1 MPSMHIVATTISLP
15 RFLESYY
22 ENLEHYGHLRDVR
35 IWVVGDHKTPPESAA
50 YVAAQRERG
59 LDAIYLDPVA
69 QMKWLSRFPR
79 LEAIIPWN
87 SDNRRNVGFLCALEQ
102 DCEVLVSIDDD
113 NYCVEDS
120 DFYEGHR
127 LTGSDVSRDVITSSN
142 GWFDICGELV
152 MEPPVAVIARGFP
165 YTKRNP
171 TAISSGKRTVPMVAN
186 AGLWLGD
193 PDVDAATRLAF
204 PVVATGTKGRSV
216 ALDLGTWSPINTQ
229 NTSVARRAIPAYYYV
244 RMLEDMPGA
253 KLDRYGDIWSGYFLT
268 RCAEHLREHIGI
280 GNPVVSHRRN
290 VHDLMADLRAEIW
303 GMIITPHLIEV
314 LRSGELEGDDYC
326 SVAQSLAGLLRRRAG
341 ELEAAVRLRG
351 VEDYVKRIG
360 DYLDIWVGVCREIGS
375 FE

>member
-1 MPSMHIVATTISLP
+1 MHIVVTTIAIP
-15 RFLESYY
+15 RFLDSYY
-22 ENLEHYGHLRDVR
+22 ENLERYGHLSDVR
-35 IWVVGDHKTPPESAA
+35 IWVVGDQKTPPESAA
-50 YVAAQRERG
+50 YIAGLREKG
-59 LDAIYLDPVA
+59 LDAVYLDPA
-69 QMKWLSRFPR
+69 LQTQWLSRFPR
-79 LEAIIPWN
+79 VEAIIPWN

-102 DCEVLVSIDDD
+102 DCAVLVSIDDD
-113 NYCVEDS
+113 NYCVPEN
-120 DFYEGHR
+120 DFYDGHQ
-127 LTGSDVSRDVITSSN
+127 LTGSDVSREVITSSN

-152 MEPPVAVIARGFP
+152 MEPPVAVVARGFP
-165 YTKRNP
+165 YNKRNAP
-171 TAISSGKRTVPMVAN
+171 TISSVRRTIPIVAN

-204 PVVATGTKGRSV
+204 PVVATGTKGRNV

-268 RCAEHLREHIGI
+268 RCAEHLREHVAI

-290 VHDLMADLRAEIW
+290 HHDLLADLRAEIW

-314 LRSGELEGDDYC
+314 LRSGALEGEDYC
-326 SVAQSLAGLLRRRAG
+326 SVAQSLASLLRSRSQ
-341 ELEAAVRLRG
+341 ELAACVRLQG
-351 VEDYVKRIG
+351 VEDYVRRIG
-360 DYLDIWVGVCREIGS
+360 DYLDIWVEVCREIGS

>member
-1 MPSMHIVATTISLP
+1 MHIVATTIAVP

-22 ENLEHYGHLRDVR
+22 ENLERYGHLHDVR

-50 YVAAQRERG
+50 YVAGQRARG
-59 LDAIYLDPVA
+59 LDAIYLDPAA
-69 QMKWLSRFPR
+69 QTQWLSRFPR

-113 NYCVEDS
+113 NYCIPDS

-127 LTGSDVSRDVITSSN
+127 LTGSEVSRDVIASSN

-152 MEPPVAVIARGFP
+152 MDPPVAVVARGFP
-165 YTKRNP
+165 YHKRN
-171 TAISSGKRTVPMVAN
+171 ISTTSSKRTVPMVAN

-216 ALDLGTWSPINTQ
+216 VLDLGTWSPINTQ

-268 RCAEHLREHIGI
+268 RCAEHLREHVGI
-280 GNPVVSHRRN
+280 GSPWVSHRRN
-290 VHDLMADLRAEIW
+290 VHDLLADLRAEIW
-303 GMIITPHLIEV
+303 GMIITPHLVDV
-314 LRSGELEGDDYC
+314 LRAGTLEGDNYY
-326 SVAQSLAGLLRRRAG
+326 SVTQSLARLLRSSAQ
-341 ELEAAVRLRG
+341 ELETRVRLQG
-351 VEDYVKRIG
+351 VAGYVTRIG
-360 DYLDIWVGVCREIGS
+360 DYLDIWVEVCREVGS

>member
-1 MPSMHIVATTISLP
+1 MHIVATTISLP

-351 VEDYVKRIG
+351 VEDYVRRIG